1 MPTPRLLN
9 SLNDVAANY
18 DAILCDVW
26 GVVHDGTK
34 IFKPAT
40 DALARFK
47 ATRGPVILVSNAPV
61 PGHRVRTPISRLGG
75 TDDFYDGIVTSGDVT
90 RAELKARAPG
100 PAYRI
105 GPAHDDALFEDL
117 GMKFADLDKAAFIA
131 CSAMNDDD
139 DTPED
144 YRAVLTRAA
153 ARKLVFVSA
162 NPDVVVKVGDKLYY
176 CAGALAK
183 LYEEL
188 GGGPIIQAGKP
199 YAPIYQA
206 AMRKVEE
213 LAGPVPQNRV
223 LTIGDSAA
231 TDVRGA
237 NGQSFDNLFIAH
249 GIHGHEFDVDGPL
262 DVEALGELLEK
273 SGVHTHYAMRELA

>member
-1 MPTPRLLN
+1 MNAPRLLA
-9 SLNDVAANY
+9 SLDEIAGDY

-34 IFKPAT
+34 IFKAAT

-47 ATRGPVILVSNAPV
+47 AAGKPVILVSNAPV

-90 RAELKARAPG
+90 RAELSARAPG

-105 GPAHDDALFEDL
+105 GPKHDDALFEDL
-117 GMKFADLDKAAFIA
+117 GLEFADLDKAAFIA

-139 DTPED
+139 DTPES
-144 YRAVLTRAA
+144 YRAVLEQAA
-153 ARKLVFVSA
+153 ARKLDFVSA

-176 CAGALAK
+176 CAGALAQ
-183 LYEEL
+183 LYEQV
-188 GGGPIIQAGKP
+188 GGGKIVQAGKP
-199 YAPIYQA
+199 YPPIYQA
-206 AMRKVEE
+206 AMKKVEA
-213 LAGPVPQNRV
+213 LAGPVSANRV

-237 NGQSFDNLFIAH
+237 NGQGFDNLFVAH

-262 DVEALGELLEK
+262 DVEALARLLAK
-273 SGVHTHYAMRELA
+273 SGVRTNFAMRELA

>member
-9 SLNDVAANY
+9 SLDEIAGDY

-40 DALARFK
+40 NALARFRASGK
-47 ATRGPVILVSNAPV
+47 PVILVSNAPV

-105 GPAHDDALFEDL
+105 GPKHDDALFEGL
-117 GMKFADLDKAAFIA
+117 GLEFADLDKAAFIA

-144 YRAVLTRAA
+144 YRAVLAGAA
-153 ARKLVFVSA
+153 ARKLAFVSA

-188 GGGPIIQAGKP
+188 GGGPVIQAGKP

-206 AMRKVEE
+206 AMRKVEA

-223 LTIGDSAA
+223 LTVGDSAA

-237 NGQSFDNLFIAH
+237 NGQGFDNLFVAH
-249 GIHGHEFDVDGPL
+249 GIHGHEFDVEGPL
-262 DVEALGELLEK
+262 DVEALGRLLEK
-273 SGVHTHYAMRELA
+273 SGAHTNYAMRELA